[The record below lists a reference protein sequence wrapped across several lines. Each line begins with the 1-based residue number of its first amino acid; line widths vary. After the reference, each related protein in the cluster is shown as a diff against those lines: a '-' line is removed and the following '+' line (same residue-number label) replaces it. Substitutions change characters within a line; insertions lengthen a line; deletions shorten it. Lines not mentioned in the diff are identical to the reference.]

1 MAVRLISN
9 FSGLSMKAFVSI
21 GFLSLAF
28 LALHGCSGRTGG
40 KRADSNGRGGGFN
53 GAVSSEP
60 DRANSTSNS
69 NSSSGSLGSIENAN
83 RNQIVEHP
91 DDIAKGLL
99 QTEDAWN
106 QAYIQKD
113 EAWFQQNLADDYTE
127 IGDTG
132 KTINDKAG
140 AIAEMKADKSTEIV
154 AEISD
159 AKVRVEGNSAIVTG
173 INHVK
178 LKDAS
183 GKPIDYKHRFTDT
196 YIKRGD
202 KWLIWAD
209 QATRIP

>member
-1 MAVRLISN
+1 MKTTISILI
-9 FSGLSMKAFVSI
+9 
-21 GFLSLAF
+21 LSLVF
-28 LALHGCSGRTGG
+28 LTLDGCSGRTGG
-40 KRADSNGRGGGFN
+40 NRADANGRGGGN
-53 GAVSSEP
+53 GAASNESNT
-60 DRANSTSNS
+60 ANSAPNS
-69 NSSSGSLGSIENAN
+69 NSSSGSSLDSKNSNAN
-83 RNQIVEHP
+83 TNEIVERP

-106 QAYIQKD
+106 QAYVQKD

-127 IGDTG
+127 ISDTG

-140 AIAEMKADKSTEIV
+140 AIAEMKADKSTEII
-154 AEISD
+154 AEISE
-159 AKVRVEGNSAIVTG
+159 AKVRVEGNSAVVTG

-178 LKDAS
+178 LKDAN

-202 KWLIWAD
+202 KWQIWAD

>member
-1 MAVRLISN
+1 
-9 FSGLSMKAFVSI
+9 MKTFVSI
-21 GFLSLAF
+21 GVLSLAF
-28 LALHGCSGRTGG
+28 FALHGCSGRTGG
-40 KRADSNGRGGGFN
+40 NQADSKGRGGVN
-53 GAVSSEP
+53 GAVSSESNT
-60 DRANSTSNS
+60 ANSASNS
-69 NSSSGSLGSIENAN
+69 NPSSGRSLDNQNSEANSIF
-83 RNQIVEHP
+83 VERP
-91 DDIAKGLL
+91 EDIAKGLL

-106 QAYIQKD
+106 QAYVQKD

-132 KTINDKAG
+132 KTINDKGG
-140 AIAEMKADKSTEIV
+140 AIAEMKADNSTEIV

-202 KWLIWAD
+202 KWLVWAD